1 MKIKACTYHDEK
13 DTIDVLAMDGTKMCI
28 LCAAI
33 ENGLHTDIIGR
44 SKLIWL
50 KDNEP
55 STYAELVVTDRLQGF
70 LYQCAESYYRQQKS
84 IEKQLTKHFGG
95 DRAYAAAIAR
105 EIMMYDR

>member
-1 MKIKACTYHDEK
+1 MKIKACTYHDEN

-55 STYAELVVTDRLQGF
+55 STYAELVVTDGLQSF
-70 LYQCAESYYRQQKS
+70 LDQYAKNYCRQQET
-84 IEKQLTKHFGG
+84 IEKQLTEHFNG
-95 DRAYAAAIAR
+95 DKAYAAAIAR
-105 EIMMYDR
+105 EIVMYGG